1 MKFHDKVTGKIII
14 TVDKIGEKLNSD
26 ITTKGLADEPDVV
39 LTTLLVNFVLLAKKN
54 GKDPE
59 KLIENNLKNII
70 SLVSQNKGS

>member
-26 ITTKGLADEPDVV
+26 ITTKGLADEPDIV

-70 SLVSQNKGS
+70 SLVDQNKGS